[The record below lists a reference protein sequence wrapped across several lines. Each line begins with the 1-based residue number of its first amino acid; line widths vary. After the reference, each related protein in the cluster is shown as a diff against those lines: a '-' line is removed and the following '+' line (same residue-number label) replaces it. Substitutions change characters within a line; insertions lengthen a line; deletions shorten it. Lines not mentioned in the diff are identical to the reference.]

1 MFSLACDLFTVRFTF
16 FFVGAPT
23 FTLRV
28 QWPLFSVSYSSP
40 RGERLAIL
48 RSCASVVELDRAL
61 VRAFGG
67 SSAMSVLLPRLA
79 PNVAQAFAT
88 PNATMDVVHQAC
100 VSVESYLRSLNA
112 IPGVATSSTLYD
124 FLGIADTM
132 TPLDWSD
139 LFVGTQT
146 LPYAPNTIILAEG
159 ETNEHLFLVVD
170 GCVSIEKAG
179 LRLTMLTRGA

>member
-1 MFSLACDLFTVRFTF
+1 MS
-16 FFVGAPT
+16 
-23 FTLRV
+23 
-28 QWPLFSVSYSSP
+28 
-40 RGERLAIL
+40 IL
-48 RSCASVVELDRAL
+48 RSCSSVVELDRAL
-61 VRAFGG
+61 MRAFGG
-67 SSAMSVLLPRLA
+67 SSAMSVLLPRLT
-79 PNVAQAFAT
+79 PSVAQAFST
-88 PNATMDVVHQAC
+88 PNATSDVVQQ
-100 VSVESYLRSLNA
+100 VGMSIESYLRSLNA

-170 GCVSIEKAG
+170 GFVSIEKAG
-179 LRLTMLTRGA
+179 HRLTTLTRGA

>member
-1 MFSLACDLFTVRFTF
+1 MS
-16 FFVGAPT
+16 
-23 FTLRV
+23 
-28 QWPLFSVSYSSP
+28 
-40 RGERLAIL
+40 IL

-67 SSAMSVLLPRLA
+67 SSAMAALLPRLA
-79 PNVAQAFAT
+79 SSVAQAFAAPSGT
-88 PNATMDVVHQAC
+88 SELVHQVG

-179 LRLTMLTRGA
+179 HRLTTLARGA